1 MKEPH
6 SFFWK
11 PFTPNDHLKPI
22 LLFFFLVHCGSLRQT
37 ATIVRMD
44 KEHLRTGDK
53 ASCRFRFIKCPEF
66 ICPGT
71 KMIFREG
78 RTKAV
83 GTITKLHEEVSG
95 KSTHNTRQN
104 KQYKALMH
112 QRGKGASNRRNVTKN
127 GPRHPPQAPVA
138 APAVAT

>member
-1 MKEPH
+1 MKNQFK
-6 SFFWK
+6 SI
-11 PFTPNDHLKPI
+11 PFV
-22 LLFFFLVHCGSLRQT
+22 FSVHCGSLRQT
-37 ATIVRMD
+37 ATIVKMD

-53 ASCRFRFIKCPEF
+53 ATCRFRFIKSPEY
-66 ICPGT
+66 ITIGT

-83 GTITKLHEEVSG
+83 GTITKLHEEVAG

-112 QRGKGASNRRNVTKN
+112 QRGKGGNRKNVYRQTN
-127 GPRHPPQAPVA
+127 QQPQAVTTATSTTPA
-138 APAVAT
+138 AEPALASAT

>member
-1 MKEPH
+1 M
-6 SFFWK
+6 
-11 PFTPNDHLKPI
+11 
-22 LLFFFLVHCGSLRQT
+22 HCGSLRQT
-37 ATIVRMD
+37 ATIIKMD

-53 ASCRFRFIKCPEF
+53 ASCRFRFIKCPEY
-66 ICPGT
+66 IHVGT

-83 GTITKLHEEVSG
+83 GTITKLHQEIEG

-112 QRGKGASNRRNVTKN
+112 HRGKNAQRKAQQ
-127 GPRHPPQAPVA
+127 QAALTNNTSVS
-138 APAVAT
+138 APALKQAV

>member
-1 MKEPH
+1 
-6 SFFWK
+6 
-11 PFTPNDHLKPI
+11 
-22 LLFFFLVHCGSLRQT
+22 
-37 ATIVRMD
+37 MD

-53 ASCRFRFIKCPEF
+53 ASCRFRFIKCPEY
-66 ICPGT
+66 IHIGT

-83 GTITKLHEEVSG
+83 GTITKLHEGVEG

-112 QRGKGASNRRNVTKN
+112 HRGKGAQRRTQQAIPSTV
-127 GPRHPPQAPVA
+127 PPPV
-138 APAVAT
+138 VKQTV